1 MAERMLDILL
11 VEDDDIDVQT
21 FRRHLDD
28 PTIRLHIAGD
38 ALQARSLLNNRSSF
52 VPERKRWLILMDLNL
67 PGASGMD
74 LLNYLQS
81 NPKLRHIPV
90 VVITTSAD
98 ERDIQQTYARNVSGY
113 FLKPL
118 EPMAFRRRLRAI
130 TMYWS
135 ESEMMS

>member
-38 ALQARSLLNNRSSF
+38 ALQARSLLNSRSSF

-81 NPKLRHIPV
+81 NPQLRHIPV
-90 VVITTSAD
+90 VVITTSSD

>member
-1 MAERMLDILL
+1 MADRMLDILL

-28 PTIRLHIAGD
+28 PTIRLHIVGD
-38 ALQARSLLNNRSSF
+38 ALQAKSFLNSRSSF

-74 LLNYLQS
+74 LLKYLQT
-81 NPKLRHIPV
+81 NPQLRHIPV
-90 VVITTSAD
+90 VVVTTSAD